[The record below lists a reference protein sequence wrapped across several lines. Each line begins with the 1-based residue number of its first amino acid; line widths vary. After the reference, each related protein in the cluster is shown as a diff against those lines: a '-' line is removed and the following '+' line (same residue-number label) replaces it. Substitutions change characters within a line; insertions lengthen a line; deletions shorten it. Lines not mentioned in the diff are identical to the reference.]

1 LLERVTNINAAIPKN
16 KAIMGL
22 LFKNNKITIAIRE
35 KYVYT
40 LFTYGANSYGV
51 GTLLIKYKII
61 STTKIISLTV
71 IFFKFLKF
79 VDILLEEFIIV

>member
-1 LLERVTNINAAIPKN
+1 VLGAIAPLSTSLERVTNTNAAIPKN

-40 LFTYGANSYGV
+40 LFTYGANSYF
-51 GTLLIKYKII
+51 IKSVNY
-61 STTKIISLTV
+61 
-71 IFFKFLKF
+71 
-79 VDILLEEFIIV
+79 